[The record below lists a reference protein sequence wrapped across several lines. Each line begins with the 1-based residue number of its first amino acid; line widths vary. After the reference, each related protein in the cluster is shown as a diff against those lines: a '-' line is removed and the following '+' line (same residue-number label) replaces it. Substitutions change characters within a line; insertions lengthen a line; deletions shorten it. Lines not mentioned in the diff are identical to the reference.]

1 MDSSVVA
8 VSASQ
13 NHTFSKPNLSSITL
27 VAGVGVDGDAHSGRL
42 VKHTFL
48 VRKDATQPNLRQVH
62 LIQAELFDQ
71 LEGQGY
77 MVAAGELGENI
88 TTRDVD
94 LLSLPTGTRLH
105 IGLDAGVELTGLR
118 NPCSQ
123 INDFQQGLM
132 PLLRYRDD
140 DGSIAR
146 IAGVMGVV
154 SVGGDVRPSQAID
167 VEWPA
172 EPHVPLAYVANSHN
186 PVRTLG
192 LGG

>member
-105 IGLDAGVELTGLR
+105 IGLDAGVELLQRLPIGPPLHVAHTGQVDLER
-118 NPCSQ
+118 PGEKEKTQ
-123 INDFQQGLM
+123 H
-132 PLLRYRDD
+132 PL
-140 DGSIAR
+140 
-146 IAGVMGVV
+146 
-154 SVGGDVRPSQAID
+154 
-167 VEWPA
+167 
-172 EPHVPLAYVANSHN
+172 H
-186 PVRTLG
+186 
-192 LGG
+192 